1 VLLCSIFSC
10 WWHFAAVITDQPT
23 TADVHPSPAPD
34 SPVSATARAAPGRTA
49 PGRAVPHHV
58 SADVEQGMQELTVC
72 IPVSLLLLVRTL
84 CWYLTLLL
92 VVTSYY

>member
-1 VLLCSIFSC
+1 M
-10 WWHFAAVITDQPT
+10 ITDQPT

-34 SPVSATARAAPGRTA
+34 SPASATARAAPGR
-49 PGRAVPHHV
+49 AVPRHV
-58 SADVEQGMQELTVC
+58 SADVEPVDISGSLSAPPSMQDMQELTVC
-72 IPVSLLLLVRTL
+72 IPVSLLLLVHTL